1 LKTFTFLYL
10 ASRDGI
16 KYVCADELKAKNEK
30 NARKNFLEMN
40 KKEYDNVDI
49 KVFGESGDNM
59 RMEEIIFF
67 KENNSNYCFL
77 SQYLI

>member
-1 LKTFTFLYL
+1 M
-10 ASRDGI
+10 
-16 KYVCADELKAKNEK
+16 AKNDI
-30 NARKNFLEMN
+30 NARKNFLKMN
-40 KKEYDNVDI
+40 KNEYDQIDI

-59 RMEEIIFF
+59 RMEEIIFL

>member
-1 LKTFTFLYL
+1 MKTFTFLYL

-59 RMEEIIFF
+59 RMEEIIFL
-67 KENNSNYCFL
+67 KENNNSFF
-77 SQYLI
+77 QYSSLL

>member
-1 LKTFTFLYL
+1 
-10 ASRDGI
+10 
-16 KYVCADELKAKNEK
+16 
-30 NARKNFLEMN
+30 MN